1 MDQATGWR
9 RMLAQMDWLMLPF
22 AVFYLMLG
30 ALAVVL
36 WVLRRDDFDLR
47 AIKQP
52 LRRAGQRVIAAQTNA
67 QNGAEDR
74 TRRR

>member
-47 AIKQP
+47 AMKQP
-52 LRRAGQRVIAAQTNA
+52 LRRWPAPAKT
-67 QNGAEDR
+67 
-74 TRRR
+74 